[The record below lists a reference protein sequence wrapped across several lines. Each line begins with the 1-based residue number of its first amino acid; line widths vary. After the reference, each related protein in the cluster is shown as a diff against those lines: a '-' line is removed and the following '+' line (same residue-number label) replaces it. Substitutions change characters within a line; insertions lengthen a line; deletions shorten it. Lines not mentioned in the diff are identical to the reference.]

1 MVAIPS
7 NHPFLK
13 EIRIPAYLADSSAVT
28 TAYVSAPFRC
38 KIIKVEVV
46 AGAAVD
52 ADRVITTAINGTSV
66 TGGAVTLTASGSA
79 AGDRTSVVP
88 TAANV
93 ANEGDGISF
102 ASDGAGSTACPT
114 HFFATIQ
121 PA

>member
-13 EIRIPAYLADSSAVT
+13 ELRIPAYLADSAAVT

-38 KIIKVEVV
+38 KIIKIEVV
-46 AGAAVD
+46 AGAVVD
-52 ADRVITTAINGTSV
+52 ADRVITASINGTAI
-66 TGGAVTLTASGSA
+66 TGGAATLVASGSA

-88 TAANV
+88 TAANT
-93 ANEGDGISF
+93 ANEGDGISL

-114 HFFATIQ
+114 HFFVTIQ